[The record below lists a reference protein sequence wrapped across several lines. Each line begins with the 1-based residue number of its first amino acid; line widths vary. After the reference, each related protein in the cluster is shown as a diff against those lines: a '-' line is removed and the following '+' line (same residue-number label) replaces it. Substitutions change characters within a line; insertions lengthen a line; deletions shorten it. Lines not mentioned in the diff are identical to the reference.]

1 MSGSQGIKH
10 ALSWR
15 KGWRPRVLSTT
26 STAWPSTTGPSM
38 KRSMGIPRSSRSA
51 YPRAQSH
58 RQVPAEIRARLTARA
73 VAGEVRSAQRTAE
86 GWQDGLVDQT
96 RDWAAL
102 ENHNE
107 VASP

>member
-10 ALSWR
+10 TLSWR

-26 STAWPSTTGPSM
+26 STAWPSTGPSM

-51 YPRAQSH
+51 CPRAQAH
-58 RQVPAEIRARLTARA
+58 RQVPAEIRARVTARA

-96 RDWAAL
+96 RGWAAL

-107 VASP
+107 VTSP